1 MSTFL
6 RPLASHVS
14 AARMQFKRILKLAAA
29 LAAFWMLVFT
39 NPVAASGPNLLVN
52 GTFTNS
58 TNDDVPDGWTA
69 TRWRVAGNGV
79 ESVVSY
85 PYQWGAHPP
94 GFDYVVNMECVVLCS
109 DPNPLSQQVNGLI
122 AGHQYQLT
130 YSVAGL
136 LAYAVSDDI
145 PGQALPTGPLLV
157 SLGSQQAP
165 PVVVQ
170 PNPPWQNMPWVQ
182 QTYSFKYNSPSASAL
197 LTFLQKFSPA
207 VTLGCYPCMENLWIA
222 NASLNDVTPTTPTLQ
237 VQEALGGNRVSDSDQ
252 FTVQILQNGS
262 TVNAATNSTTTGT
275 GSTVTAGTGTTGLT
289 TLVTG
294 TSYTITEAASG
305 TTKLPQYSSTLA
317 CTDATGASKSL
328 SLNTPFTL
336 ADNDAISCTL
346 TNTPKAPTVRLSKAL
361 GTDGRINNAD
371 QFTVLVGQRLTTLAS
386 ATTTGTGGVVNTGST
401 AWTSL
406 VAGTSYSLSEVMTGT
421 SVSSLGQ
428 YSAVLS
434 CSNVWTGSPTVVP
447 SAAPV
452 AFTPTYGDVLDCTWT
467 NKPAFASLTITQRA
481 IVTAPATFNPPETF
495 VYTGNNGWTSQSNSS
510 SKVNTATPG
519 ATQNLAALNVA
530 TTLTVAV
537 PTVERGWRIASIQCT
552 DQNAAVSKN
561 PAPPT
566 VLASSTSNM
575 VTIPA
580 NYVVNNAKL
589 QCAVFASRQI

>member
-1 MSTFL
+1 MFTRL
-6 RPLASHVS
+6 IRLAF
-14 AARMQFKRILKLAAA
+14 AAFVFFICGLAAA
-29 LAAFWMLVFT
+29 DINV
-39 NPVAASGPNLLVN
+39 PLVN
-52 GTFTNS
+52 PTGMDNFDGGLSPMPGWQLDLNGNSNSPQGRYGMVARGTGLAIDAAIGTN
-58 TNDDVPDGWTA
+58 GFIW
-69 TRWRVAGNGV
+69 
-79 ESVVSY
+79 SY
-85 PYQWGAHPP
+85 CFAVCPSGSYNA
-94 GFDYVVNMECVVLCS
+94 M
-109 DPNPLSQQVNGLI
+109 SQQVDGLVSG
-122 AGHQYQLT
+122 AHYQ
-130 YSVAGL
+130 
-136 LAYAVSDDI
+136 VSFWAAALGTI
-145 PGQALPTGPLLV
+145 TPGQEVYFPSKVGPIKV
-157 SLGSQQAP
+157 GLGSQLVTA
-165 PVVVQ
+165 PVVPVNGYPLVQ
-170 PNPPWQNMPWVQ
+170 RTWVQ
-182 QTYSFKYNSPSASAL
+182 ETLDFIYKDKGSSAL
-197 LTFLQKFSPA
+197 LKIFSYFGDE
-207 VTLGCYPCMENLWIA
+207 LPCVPCTNQYMYFA
-222 NASLNDVTPTTPTLQ
+222 NFKMTQLSSPPTLQ
-237 VQEALGGNRVSDSDQ
+237 VQEAMGGNRVADSDQ
-252 FTVQILQNGS
+252 FTAQITQNG
-262 TVNAATNSTTTGT
+262 TTIVNATTNSTTSGA

-317 CTDATGASKSL
+317 CTDATGANKAL

-336 ADNDAISCTL
+336 ADGDAISCTL
-346 TNTPKAPTVRLSKAL
+346 TNTPKAPTVRLTKAL
-361 GTDGRINNAD
+361 GTAGRINNAD

-386 ATTTGTGGVVNTGST
+386 ATTTGIGGVVNTGST
-401 AWTSL
+401 AWTNL
-406 VAGTSYSLSEVMTGT
+406 VAGTSYSLSEVMTAT

-434 CSNVWTGSPTVVP
+434 CSNAWAGSPTTVP

-510 SKVNTATPG
+510 SKVNTATTG

-552 DQNAAVSKN
+552 DTNAAVSKN
-561 PAPPT
+561 PSPPT

>member
-1 MSTFL
+1 
-6 RPLASHVS
+6 
-14 AARMQFKRILKLAAA
+14 
-29 LAAFWMLVFT
+29 
-39 NPVAASGPNLLVN
+39 
-52 GTFTNS
+52 
-58 TNDDVPDGWTA
+58 
-69 TRWRVAGNGV
+69 
-79 ESVVSY
+79 
-85 PYQWGAHPP
+85 
-94 GFDYVVNMECVVLCS
+94 
-109 DPNPLSQQVNGLI
+109 
-122 AGHQYQLT
+122 
-130 YSVAGL
+130 
-136 LAYAVSDDI
+136 
-145 PGQALPTGPLLV
+145 
-157 SLGSQQAP
+157 LGSQKAP
-165 PVVVQ
+165 AISPPGWTSNHTNFQ
-170 PNPPWQNMPWVQ
+170 LPPWGK
-182 QTYSFKYNSPSASAL
+182 QTYTFNYTDLSSSAL
-197 LTFLQKFSPA
+197 LTFFQFFHTIQVPCDP
-207 VTLGCYPCMENLWIA
+207 CYEILYLA
-222 NASLNDVTPTTPTLQ
+222 NASLNDVTPTTPTLT
-237 VQEALGGNRVSDSDQ
+237 VQEAMSGNRIADTDQ
-252 FTVQILQNGS
+252 FTAQIVKNGT
-262 TVNAATNSTTTGT
+262 TVVNVTTNSTTTGT
-275 GSTVTAGTGTTGLT
+275 GSTVTASTGTTGLT

-317 CTDATGASKSL
+317 CTDATGANKAL

-346 TNTPKAPTVRLSKAL
+346 TNTPKAPTVRLTKAL
-361 GTDGRINNAD
+361 GTAGRINNAD

-401 AWTSL
+401 AWTTL
-406 VAGTSYSLSEVMTGT
+406 VPGVSYSLSEVMTGT

-434 CSNVWTGSPTVVP
+434 CSNTWTGSPTVVP

-510 SKVNTATPG
+510 SKVNTATTG
-519 ATQNLAALNVA
+519 ATQNLASLNVA

-561 PAPPT
+561 PSPPAL
-566 VLASSTSNM
+566 VASSTSNV

-589 QCAVFASRQI
+589 QCAVFASRQV

>member
-1 MSTFL
+1 MQLFCNDPCTDGDAGIYQNINSLTTG
-6 RPLASHVS
+6 HKYTVS
-14 AARMQFKRILKLAAA
+14 FYAAA
-29 LAAFWMLVFT
+29 WSYLRWDDLEEYMIGLGSRPPGPLIVKLGGQLVPSYPSGAQSMQGGQDATTDLPYPISATPEPIPGDMLDILNWKKISVDFIYSGLTGTTPLSFVFQYVHDRFDQVGCLPCSKQGIYMALPSMYDT
-39 NPVAASGPNLLVN
+39 TTV
-52 GTFTNS
+52 
-58 TNDDVPDGWTA
+58 VPSLKVQKTLGSA
-69 TRWRVAGNGV
+69 RVA
-79 ESVVSY
+79 
-85 PYQWGAHPP
+85 
-94 GFDYVVNMECVVLCS
+94 D
-109 DPNPLSQQVNGLI
+109 
-122 AGHQYQLT
+122 T
-130 YSVAGL
+130 
-136 LAYAVSDDI
+136 
-145 PGQALPTGPLLV
+145 
-157 SLGSQQAP
+157 
-165 PVVVQ
+165 
-170 PNPPWQNMPWVQ
+170 
-182 QTYSFKYNSPSASAL
+182 
-197 LTFLQKFSPA
+197 
-207 VTLGCYPCMENLWIA
+207 
-222 NASLNDVTPTTPTLQ
+222 
-237 VQEALGGNRVSDSDQ
+237 DQ
-252 FTVQILQNGS
+252 FTVQITQNSS
-262 TVNAATNSTTTGT
+262 TVVNATTNSTTTGT
-275 GSTVTAGTGTTGLT
+275 GATVTAGTGTTGAT
-289 TLVTG
+289 SLVTG

-305 TTKLPQYSSTLA
+305 TTKLPQYNSTLA
-317 CTDATGASKSL
+317 CTDASGASKAL

-336 ADNDAISCTL
+336 ADNDAITCTL

-361 GTDGRINNAD
+361 GTAGRINNAD

-434 CSNVWTGSPTVVP
+434 CSNAWTGSPTVVP

-510 SKVNTATPG
+510 SKVNTATTG
-519 ATQNLAALNVA
+519 ATQNLASLNVA

-552 DQNAAVSKN
+552 DTNAAVSKN
-561 PAPPT
+561 PSPPT

>member
-1 MSTFL
+1 MASRMLNLIITILIYFCALGVAGASGSIVIKNSKFADYMANSTGDSVAPWIGNPWRAPFETAGGWVWGYPSKYYPT
-6 RPLASHVS
+6 PLGTTSAVLIHCEAECPADHVS
-14 AARMQFKRILKLAAA
+14 TVSQQLNGFVYGKTYQLSFYAKGQFDA
-29 LAAFWMLVFT
+29 VG
-39 NPVAASGPNLLVN
+39 NV
-52 GTFTNS
+52 
-58 TNDDVPDGWTA
+58 DGSDFYIGSA
-69 TRWRVAGNGV
+69 YNFK
-79 ESVVSY
+79 Y
-85 PYQWGAHPP
+85 FHHPP
-94 GFDYVVNMECVVLCS
+94 IN
-109 DPNPLSQQVNGLI
+109 I
-122 AGHQYQLT
+122 
-130 YSVAGL
+130 
-136 LAYAVSDDI
+136 
-145 PGQALPTGPLLV
+145 
-157 SLGSQQAP
+157 SLGSQTSGPIEVPYAGHYMDG
-165 PVVVQ
+165 
-170 PNPPWQNMPWVQ
+170 PWGLVK
-182 QTYSFKYNSPSASAL
+182 TSFKYLEQASSAV
-197 LTFLQKFSPA
+197 LTFIQSYQYWGDYTCMSCGFQLMITDVMLDEVASSP
-207 VTLGCYPCMENLWIA
+207 VLTVN
-222 NASLNDVTPTTPTLQ
+222 
-237 VQEALGGNRVSDSDQ
+237 EALGGNRVADSDQ
-252 FTVQILQNGS
+252 FTVQITQNSS
-262 TVNAATNSTTTGT
+262 TVVNATTNSTTTGS
-275 GSTVTAGTGTTGLT
+275 GATVTAGTGTTGLT

-317 CTDATGASKSL
+317 CTDATGASKAL

-346 TNTPKAPTVRLSKAL
+346 TNTPKAPTVRLTKAL
-361 GTDGRINNAD
+361 GTAGRINNAD

-406 VAGTSYSLSEVMTGT
+406 VPGVSYSLSEVMTGT

-434 CSNVWTGSPTVVP
+434 CSNAWAGSPTSIP
-447 SAAPV
+447 SAAPA

-510 SKVNTATPG
+510 IKVNTVTTG
-519 ATQNLAALNVA
+519 ATQNLASLNVA

-561 PAPPT
+561 PSPPAL
-566 VLASSTSNM
+566 VASSTSNM

-589 QCAVFASRQI
+589 QCAVFASRQV

>member
-1 MSTFL
+1 MYF
-6 RPLASHVS
+6 AN
-14 AARMQFKRILKLAAA
+14 FK
-29 LAAFWMLVFT
+29 MT
-39 NPVAASGPNLLVN
+39 
-52 GTFTNS
+52 
-58 TNDDVPDGWTA
+58 
-69 TRWRVAGNGV
+69 
-79 ESVVSY
+79 
-85 PYQWGAHPP
+85 Q
-94 GFDYVVNMECVVLCS
+94 
-109 DPNPLSQQVNGLI
+109 LS
-122 AGHQYQLT
+122 
-130 YSVAGL
+130 
-136 LAYAVSDDI
+136 
-145 PGQALPTGPLLV
+145 
-157 SLGSQQAP
+157 
-165 PVVVQ
+165 
-170 PNPPWQNMPWVQ
+170 
-182 QTYSFKYNSPSASAL
+182 SP
-197 LTFLQKFSPA
+197 
-207 VTLGCYPCMENLWIA
+207 
-222 NASLNDVTPTTPTLQ
+222 PTLQ
-237 VQEALGGNRVSDSDQ
+237 VQEAMGGNRVADSDQ
-252 FTVQILQNGS
+252 FTAQITQNG
-262 TVNAATNSTTTGT
+262 TTIVNATTNSTTSGA

-294 TSYTITEAASG
+294 TSYTITEVASG
-305 TTKLPQYSSTLA
+305 TTKLPQYNSTLA
-317 CTDATGASKSL
+317 CTDATGASKAL

-346 TNTPKAPTVRLSKAL
+346 TNTPKAPTVRLTKAL
-361 GTDGRINNAD
+361 GTAGRINNAD

-386 ATTTGTGGVVNTGST
+386 ATTTGIGGVVNTGST
-401 AWTSL
+401 AWTNL
-406 VAGTSYSLSEVMTGT
+406 VAGTSYSLSEVMTAT

-434 CSNVWTGSPTVVP
+434 CSNAWAGSPTTVP

-510 SKVNTATPG
+510 IKVNTATTG

-561 PAPPT
+561 PAPPAL
-566 VLASSTSNM
+566 VASSTSNM

-589 QCAVFASRQI
+589 QCAVFASRQV